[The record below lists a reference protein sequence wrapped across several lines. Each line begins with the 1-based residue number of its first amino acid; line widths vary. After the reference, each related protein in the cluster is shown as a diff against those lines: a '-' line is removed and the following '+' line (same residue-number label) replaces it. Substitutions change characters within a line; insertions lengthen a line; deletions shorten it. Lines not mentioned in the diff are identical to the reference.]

1 MCIAIYPF
9 LTPDSVSHASL
20 SCIYTKGWGMRFTHG
35 SERRGMCACACIALR
50 ITVDSTITYGSARR
64 EISLSLDRIR
74 TSLDHLS

>member
-1 MCIAIYPF
+1 MCIALYPF

-20 SCIYTKGWGMRFTHG
+20 SCIYKGMGYEIHTRQRAAWNVRMRVY
-35 SERRGMCACACIALR
+35 SIA
-50 ITVDSTITYGSARR
+50 VDSTITYGSARR